1 MKTNVKKTLYM
12 LIGPKGSGKTHIGS
26 LVSAN
31 TNIVFLRVEP
41 IWLSLQPGEDGWTK
55 VIETLHGLFA
65 QHDEVMIESLGA
77 GDAFRDF
84 DSRLAGQYVIKKI
97 RVLTALDTCLERVR
111 TRSALNHIPVSD
123 DKVVE
128 YNQVA
133 ARVVHDWAGEID
145 NNGPATTAEIMTAI
159 EAVRSS

>member
-1 MKTNVKKTLYM
+1 MRKTLYM

-26 LVSAN
+26 LVAAN

-41 IWLSLQPGEDGWTK
+41 IWLSLEPGEDGWTK
-55 VIETLHGLFA
+55 VIGTLHGLFL
-65 QHDEVMIESLGA
+65 QHDEVMIESLGI

-84 DSRLAGQYVIKKI
+84 DSRLARRYVIKKI

-111 TRSALNHIPVSD
+111 TRSPRDHIPVSD

-128 YNQVA
+128 YNQLA

-145 NNGPATTAEIMTAI
+145 NNGPATTPEIMAAI
-159 EAVRSS
+159 EAARQS